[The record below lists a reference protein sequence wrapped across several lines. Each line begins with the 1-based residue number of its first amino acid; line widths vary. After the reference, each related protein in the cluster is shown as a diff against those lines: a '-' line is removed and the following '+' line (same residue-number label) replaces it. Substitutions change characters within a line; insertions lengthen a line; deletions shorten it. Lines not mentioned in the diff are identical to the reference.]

1 MRKNQR
7 NKLGG
12 SPKASAGDKSWF
24 RMKASGDKTADIYIY
39 DEIGYWGV
47 TARQFASSMKALG
60 DLDHINLH
68 IHSPGGDVFDGIAIY
83 NLLNSHT
90 ASKTVYIDG
99 LAASMASV
107 IAMVGN
113 PIIMPENAMMM
124 IHYPSHYLMGTH
136 GELALFINSLLIIK
150 KERMLF
156 ALLFYVFWA
165 LRMNVYCNVYCRMRC
180 YGWREQVKRQGAKIL
195 RG

>member
-1 MRKNQR
+1 MSKKQKNSVFMTPR
-7 NKLGG
+7 AAANGE
-12 SPKASAGDKSWF
+12 KSWF
-24 RMKASGDKTADIYIY
+24 RMKASGERSADIYIF

-47 TARQFASSMKALG
+47 SARQFASTLKALG
-60 DLDHINLH
+60 ELDHINLH

-83 NLLNSHT
+83 NLLNSHP

-124 IHYPSHYLMGTH
+124 IHYPSHCLMGTH
-136 GELALFINSLLIIK
+136 EEPNLFINPLLIMNKIEK
-150 KERMLF
+150 CFSWLF
-156 ALLFYVFWA
+156 DCSLCCMSMCIAMCIA
-165 LRMNVYCNVYCRMRC
+165 
-180 YGWREQVKRQGAKIL
+180 E
-195 RG
+195 